1 MKDLD
6 DFCKEHQDISYNLDP
21 LKRTE
26 HEKLL
31 SRCKERA
38 LYLIGYSDKTERD
51 LRLKLE
57 KSNKYSHEI
66 IDEVIDFLKK
76 YNYLD
81 DERYA
86 KNYVKIYKGKKS
98 RREIEAKLY
107 KKGLSSKDI
116 ENALEIIDYE
126 AERDAMYYYISK
138 KHKLLED
145 MESDERRKLYM
156 SLGRR
161 GFSYDLLREVFLFST
176 LVILD
181 QKSWI
186 YGVLVPLFCGKVL
199 RIYHTHV

>member
-6 DFCKEHQDISYNLDP
+6 DFCREQSDISYNLDP
-21 LKRTE
+21 SKRTE
-26 HEKLL
+26 YEKLL

-38 LYLIGYSDKTERD
+38 LYLIAYSDKTERD

-57 KSNKYSHEI
+57 KSKKYSHEI

-86 KNYVKIYKGKKS
+86 KNYVKVYKGKKS

-107 KKGLSSKDI
+107 KKGLSSKNI
-116 ENALEIIDYE
+116 ENALYLIDYE

-138 KHKLLED
+138 KHKSLED
-145 MESDERRKLYM
+145 MDSDERRKLYM

-161 GFSYDLLREVFLFST
+161 GFSYDLLREVFSN
-176 LVILD
+176 
-181 QKSWI
+181 
-186 YGVLVPLFCGKVL
+186 
-199 RIYHTHV
+199 